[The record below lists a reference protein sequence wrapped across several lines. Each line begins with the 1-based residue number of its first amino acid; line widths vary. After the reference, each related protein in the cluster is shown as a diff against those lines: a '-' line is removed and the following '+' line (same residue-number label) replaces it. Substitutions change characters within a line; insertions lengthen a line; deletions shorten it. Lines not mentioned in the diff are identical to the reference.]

1 MIHTTYNIDIEL
13 IPTILD
19 GEGFTEIYHKMVKL
33 RISDSEISWTL
44 KVQENVYTEYVN
56 QLVPGMTTSEKMQ
69 LVSKIANELKNTTVE
84 NKDNGKTS

>member
-1 MIHTTYNIDIEL
+1 MILTTYNIDIES

-56 QLVPGMTTSEKMQ
+56 QLVPGMTISEKMQ
-69 LVSKIANELKNTTVE
+69 LITKIANELNNTTVE
-84 NKDNGKTS
+84 NKDCGKTS